1 MWPFSLMFSSPAL
14 PLYFLWICVSSCSR
28 QLLLRLQAFIENKHT
43 VTYQTKVSM
52 CWWNML
58 ACVCVENG
66 VVSNR
71 RERSAWRAARYDWC
85 LQYEL
90 MHMTASADRAHARDQ
105 YCQSLKL
112 EQKHS
117 LKLPKQ
123 DSVGEHCVL
132 QLTSNILHLSSL
144 CTADKLLLIHL

>member
-1 MWPFSLMFSSPAL
+1 MFSSPAL
-14 PLYFLWICVSSCSR
+14 PLYFLWIHVSSCSR
-28 QLLLRLQAFIENKHT
+28 LLLLLQAFKENKHT

-58 ACVCVENG
+58 ACVCIENG
-66 VVSNR
+66 VVSNH
-71 RERSAWRAARYDWC
+71 RERSAWRAIRYDWC

-90 MHMTASADRAHARDQ
+90 THMTADRAHARDQ
-105 YCQSLKL
+105 YCQSPKL

-123 DSVGEHCVL
+123 VSVGEHCVL